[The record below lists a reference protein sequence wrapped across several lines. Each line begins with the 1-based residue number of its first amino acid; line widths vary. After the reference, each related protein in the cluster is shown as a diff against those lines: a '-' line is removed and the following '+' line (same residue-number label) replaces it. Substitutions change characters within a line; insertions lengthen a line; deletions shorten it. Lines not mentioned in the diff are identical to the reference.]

1 MVGTTRRAR
10 PKTAVKP
17 PTGASEIEAK
27 YTVPDPSSFDKL
39 SALDVLGDY
48 RLVPRAEQRVTDHYL
63 DTQRRVLLEAGYTCR
78 RRVDEAGGPEWV
90 TVKGLGGAQEAVHRR
105 IELETQVPPGAP
117 PERWPDGPVRDLVIR
132 LAGEAPLLELF
143 RLSQRRLMR
152 HVERE
157 GRRVAVLSLDRVDFG
172 ATLPETCE
180 LEIELAPEGDAGDLE
195 ALVAA
200 LEPFGLSPQTLSKFE
215 RALALADSADRWTP
229 AAPERRDGEPA
240 ASVDPPENTDAGAKP
255 RRKARGVAVAPD
267 DSMAEAGR
275 KILRFHWEQ
284 ALAHE
289 AGTIAGEDPEELHD
303 MRVATRRQR
312 AALRIVEPHFRGK
325 AIRPVREGLR
335 TLGGCLGAVRDLD
348 VLLIAARAH
357 QATLDAAEARSF
369 QGLIDAW
376 TRRDGEARRA
386 MLAYLRGPEYARFKE
401 GYAKFLATPGAG
413 ARAQDDE
420 AVRRPT
426 QVAHVLPAEIWAH
439 FGAVLAYASSLPGAR
454 VDALHALRIE
464 GKRLRY
470 LLEFFRTV
478 LDGCVEEAIEAIVAF
493 QDHLGELQ
501 DAVVTMGLVREFL
514 SSPDAV
520 ATPGAPA
527 AAARYLESRQ
537 VRIDELRRGLDGPWA
552 RVAGLKP
559 CLSRAVASL

>member
-1 MVGTTRRAR
+1 MAGITRRAL
-10 PKTAVKP
+10 PKAAVKP
-17 PTGASEIEAK
+17 PGAASEIEAK
-27 YTVPDPSSFDKL
+27 YAVPDHSSFEKL
-39 SALDVLGDY
+39 RALEALGEY

-63 DTQRRVLLEAGYTCR
+63 DTQRRALLEAGYACR
-78 RRVDEAGGPEWV
+78 RRADEAGGPEWV
-90 TVKGLGGAQEAVHRR
+90 TVKELGDALEAVHRR
-105 IELETQVPPGAP
+105 IELETQVPPGSP
-117 PERWPDGPVRDLVIR
+117 PERWPEGPARDLVIR
-132 LAGEAPLLELF
+132 LAGEAPLVELF
-143 RLSQRRLMR
+143 HLSQSRLMR
-152 HVERE
+152 DVERE
-157 GRRVAVLSLDRVDFG
+157 GRRVAVLSLDRVEFG
-172 ATLPETCE
+172 ATLPATYE
-180 LEIELAPEGDAGDLE
+180 LEIELAPAGDAGDLE

-200 LEPFGLSPQTLSKFE
+200 LEPFGLNPQTLSKFE
-215 RALALADSADRWTP
+215 RALALADSAEPWTP

-240 ASVDPPENTDAGAKP
+240 SNPAPKKGAGAGAKP
-255 RRKARGVAVAPD
+255 RRKARGVALAPD

-289 AGTIAGEDPEELHD
+289 AGTIAGEDPEQLHD

-357 QATLDAAEARSF
+357 QAALDPAEARSF

-376 TRRDGEARRA
+376 TRRDGAARRA
-386 MLAYLRGPEYARFKE
+386 MLAHLRGPEYARFKE
-401 GYAKFLATPGAG
+401 GYTKFLDTPGAG
-413 ARAQDDE
+413 ARARDDE

-439 FGAVLAYASSLPGAR
+439 FGAVLAYAASLPGAR
-454 VDALHALRIE
+454 VEALHALRIE

-470 LLEFFRTV
+470 LLEFFRSV

-520 ATPGAPA
+520 AMPGAAA

-552 RVAGLKP
+552 RVAWLKP
-559 CLSRAVASL
+559 CLSRAVAKL